1 LRATGDYQSID
12 CRIDAVPEL
21 QFPEYVFQMTFD
33 GGGTDAQFDRDL
45 FVGPGE
51 RNETQNSPF
60 RCGHFGHG
68 CRHPLAAA
76 VDSIQEI
83 GGVLGIFFD
92 YVCVALHA
100 DYDYPAYWRDSNIGC
115 YCFLRSKLISST

>member
-1 LRATGDYQSID
+1 
-12 CRIDAVPEL
+12 
-21 QFPEYVFQMTFD
+21 MTFD

-83 GGVLGIFFD
+83 GGVLRIFLTTF
-92 YVCVALHA
+92 VLRCMLTMIT
-100 DYDYPAYWRDSNIGC
+100 RLIGVIPILAAT
-115 YCFLRSKLISST
+115 F